1 MSGLSPS
8 LPHLTARRPA
18 SSTARLASSL
28 AAVLVASVTTG
39 CASLGDLDLGQ
50 VLGASTTPTADLV
63 GVSLADLSAD
73 GLQMLADVRVDNPL
87 AAALPLVDIDY
98 TLTSGGRS
106 FVDGA
111 ASLDGSIPAGG
122 SQVVQLPIGVAFS
135 DLLDVLSGV
144 KPGAVVP
151 YEAELVMNVDAPLIG
166 PMALPLSTTGEL
178 PVPTVPKVSVASV
191 DWSELSFTNIAGTL
205 SLAVENTNDFPIDI
219 ENLSYGVALGGVD
232 VASGAVTSAP
242 SLTTGDAKTIDIPIS
257 LSVADVGA
265 AALSM
270 FGGKETDFATSGSLD
285 LSTPFGPISL
295 PFAEIGR
302 TLLE

>member
-1 MSGLSPS
+1 M
-8 LPHLTARRPA
+8 
-18 SSTARLASSL
+18 
-28 AAVLVASVTTG
+28 
-39 CASLGDLDLGQ
+39 
-50 VLGASTTPTADLV
+50 
-63 GVSLADLSAD
+63 
-73 GLQMLADVRVDNPL
+73 
-87 AAALPLVDIDY
+87 
-98 TLTSGGRS
+98 
-106 FVDGA
+106 
-111 ASLDGSIPAGG
+111 
-122 SQVVQLPIGVAFS
+122 
-135 DLLDVLSGV
+135 
-144 KPGAVVP
+144 
-151 YEAELVMNVDAPLIG
+151 
-166 PMALPLSTTGEL
+166 
-178 PVPTVPKVSVASV
+178 PTVPKVSVASV

-242 SLTTGDAKTIDIPIS
+242 SLTKGDAKTIDIPIS

-285 LSTPFGPISL
+285 LSTPFGPVSL